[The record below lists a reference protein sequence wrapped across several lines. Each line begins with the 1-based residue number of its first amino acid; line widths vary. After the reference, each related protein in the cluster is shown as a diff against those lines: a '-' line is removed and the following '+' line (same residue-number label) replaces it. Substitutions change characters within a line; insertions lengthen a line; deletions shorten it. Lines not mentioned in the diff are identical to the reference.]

1 MPNMGVSKVNEAA
14 NDKAKPAKK
23 YFYFVDGTKY
33 DSNEPSMRA
42 ADILSRVP
50 NAEPGD
56 KLSIDG
62 QGDDPDRLL
71 NDDDRVEFEKDK
83 GPVRMT
89 LVPSAS
95 FGA

>member
-1 MPNMGVSKVNEAA
+1 MNEAA
-14 NDKAKPAKK
+14 NDKAKLAKK

-42 ADILSRVP
+42 GDIRARVP
-50 NAEPGD
+50 NAEPSD

-62 QGDDPDRLL
+62 HGDDPDRLL
-71 NDDDRVEFEKDK
+71 NDEDIVEFEKDK
-83 GPVRMT
+83 GPVRLT

-95 FGA
+95 FGV